1 MDRIAIISDMHGNL
15 IALKEVLK
23 DIERQNIKHI
33 YCLGDLVAK
42 GAEPKETLELVRE
55 KCEVVIKGNCDDIVA
70 ENVETKEHE
79 WNQEQIGVENVEFLK
94 KLPLYYDFILSGLK
108 IRLIHASP
116 KSMYECMNYY
126 DIDESINEDIKN
138 MFVFDDEYNPDI
150 VIFGHIHS
158 PFIYRLDKK
167 MLLNPGSVS
176 NGCDIIEDEEEKYN
190 LASYMI
196 LEGNLNSND
205 EGIISYEIVKIPYD
219 YKQEIANLK
228 NSDMPNKEMAIKELE
243 SGIYVKR

>member
-15 IALKEVLK
+15 VALKEVLK
-23 DIERQNIKHI
+23 DIEKQNIKHI

-42 GAEPKETLELVRE
+42 GAEPKKTLELVRE

-70 ENVETKEHE
+70 DNIETDEHQWNRDKIGEENANYLRE
-79 WNQEQIGVENVEFLK
+79 
-94 KLPLYYDFILSGLK
+94 LPLKYDFLLSGIK
-108 IRLIHASP
+108 VRLIHASP
-116 KSMYECMNYY
+116 NSMYECMNYY
-126 DIDESINEDIKN
+126 DIDEKLNDDILN
-138 MFVFDDEYNPDI
+138 MFNFDDNYDPDM

-176 NGCDIIEDEEEKYN
+176 NGCDIVEDEDGKYN

-196 LEGNLNSND
+196 LEGDLNSKIA
-205 EGIISYEIVKIPYD
+205 GKISYEIVKIPYD
-219 YKQEIANLK
+219 YLQEIKKLES
-228 NSDMPNKEMAIKELE
+228 SDMPNKEMAIAELKT
-243 SGIYVKR
+243 GIYIKR